1 MIAPANNI
9 NMIFR
14 LSLAVFLCLLAF
26 MAPAQAECRNLF
38 SEGNSYTACTV
49 DVQKQKL
56 ALYNANSEGRPYGN
70 FSNLSD
76 DLASENKA
84 LTFAMNAGMFDQNLK
99 AIGYYV
105 ENGKQ
110 LKKLNRRNGAGNFH
124 MKPNGV
130 FYVKGEKAGVM
141 ETEAFAKSGIK
152 PDLASQSG
160 PMLVIKGEIHPKI
173 SQSGTSRKIRNGVG
187 MVDDHTLVFVISNG
201 PVTFYEF
208 ATLFQG
214 ELACDNA
221 LFLDGSISA
230 LFSSELGRQD
240 GFLPIGPIVGTYEM
254 R

>member
-1 MIAPANNI
+1 MISRIALVILFYALVSI
-9 NMIFR
+9 
-14 LSLAVFLCLLAF
+14 
-26 MAPAQAECRNLF
+26 APAQAECRNLV
-38 SEGNSYTACTV
+38 SAGRSYTACSI
-49 DVQKQKL
+49 DVQTQKL
-56 ALYNANSEGRPYGN
+56 GLYNINPEGRPYGD
-70 FSNLSD
+70 FSSLIDQFS
-76 DLASENKA
+76 SENKT

-99 AIGYYV
+99 AIGLYV

-124 MKPNGV
+124 LKPNGV
-130 FYVKGEKAGVM
+130 FFVKGEKAGVM

-160 PMLVIKGEIHPKI
+160 PMLVIKGGIHPKI
-173 SQSGTSRKIRNGVG
+173 SASGTSRKVRNGVG

-201 PVTFYEF
+201 PVTFFEF

-214 ELACDNA
+214 ELGCDNA

-240 GFLPIGPIVGTYEM
+240 GFLPFGPIVGSYEM

>member
-1 MIAPANNI
+1 
-9 NMIFR
+9 MIFR
-14 LSLAVFLCLLAF
+14 VALFVLIYALAF
-26 MAPAQAECRNLF
+26 VAPAQAECRNLV
-38 SEGNSYTACTV
+38 SEGRSYTACSI

-56 ALYNANSEGRPYGN
+56 GLYNVNPEGRPYGD
-70 FSNLSD
+70 FSNLIDQLS
-76 DLASENKA
+76 SENKT

-99 AIGYYV
+99 AIGLYV

-124 MKPNGV
+124 LKPNGV
-130 FYVKGEKAGVM
+130 FYVKGDKVGVM

-160 PMLVIKGEIHPKI
+160 PMLVIKGDIHPKI
-173 SQSGTSRKIRNGVG
+173 SASGTSRKVRNGVG

-208 ATLFQG
+208 ATLFQS

-221 LFLDGSISA
+221 LFLDGTISA

-240 GFLPIGPIVGTYEM
+240 GFLPIGPIVGSYEI

>member
-1 MIAPANNI
+1 
-9 NMIFR
+9 MIFR
-14 LSLAVFLCLLAF
+14 VAFAALLFVLAF
-26 MAPAQAECRNLF
+26 IRPAQAECRNLM
-38 SEGNSYTACTV
+38 SDGQSYTACSI

-56 ALYNANSEGRPYGN
+56 ELYNINPEGRPYGD
-70 FSNLSD
+70 FSSLID
-76 DLASENKA
+76 DLNSQDKQ

-99 AIGYYV
+99 AIGLYV

-110 LKKLNRRNGAGNFH
+110 LKKLNRRNGSGNFH

-130 FYVKGEKAGVM
+130 FFVKGDKSGVL
-141 ETEAFAKSGIK
+141 ETESFAKSGIK

-160 PMLVIKGEIHPKI
+160 PMLVIKGDIHPKI
-173 SQSGTSRKIRNGVG
+173 SASGTSRKIRNGVG

-214 ELACDNA
+214 ELGCDNA

-240 GFLPIGPIVGTYEM
+240 GFLPIGPIVGAYEI

>member
-1 MIAPANNI
+1 MISRIP
-9 NMIFR
+9 
-14 LSLAVFLCLLAF
+14 LAVLHFVLAF
-26 MAPAQAECRNLF
+26 MTPAQAECRNLV
-38 SEGNSYTACTV
+38 SEGSSYTACSI

-56 ALYNANSEGRPYGN
+56 GLYNINVEGRPYGD
-70 FSNLSD
+70 FSSLIDVLS
-76 DLASENKA
+76 SENKI

-99 AIGYYV
+99 AIGLYV

-130 FYVKGEKAGVM
+130 FYVKGDKAGVM

-160 PMLVIKGEIHPKI
+160 PMLVIKGDIHPKI
-173 SQSGTSRKIRNGVG
+173 SASGTSRKIRNGVG

-208 ATLFQG
+208 ASLFQN

-240 GFLPIGPIVGTYEM
+240 GFLPIGPIVGTYEI

>member
-1 MIAPANNI
+1 MISRIAI
-9 NMIFR
+9 
-14 LSLAVFLCLLAF
+14 AVLLYALAF
-26 MAPAQAECRNLF
+26 IAPAQAECRNLF
-38 SEGNSYTACTV
+38 SQGSSYTACSI

-56 ALYNANSEGRPYGN
+56 GLYNINPEGRPYGD
-70 FSNLSD
+70 FSSLNDAL
-76 DLASENKA
+76 LSENKT

-99 AIGYYV
+99 AIGLYV

-110 LKKLNRRNGAGNFH
+110 LKKLNRRNGSGNFH
-124 MKPNGV
+124 LKPNGV
-130 FYVKGEKAGVM
+130 FYVKGDKSGVL

-160 PMLVIKGEIHPKI
+160 PMLVIKGDIHPKI
-173 SQSGTSRKIRNGVG
+173 SASGTSRKIRNGVG

-208 ATLFQG
+208 AALFQN

-230 LFSSELGRQD
+230 LFSSELRRQD
-240 GFLPIGPIVGTYEM
+240 GFLPIGPIVGSYEI

>member
-1 MIAPANNI
+1 MISRIP
-9 NMIFR
+9 
-14 LSLAVFLCLLAF
+14 LAVLLFVLAF
-26 MAPAQAECRNLF
+26 MTPAQAECRNLV
-38 SEGNSYTACTV
+38 SEGSSYTACSI

-56 ALYNANSEGRPYGN
+56 GLYNINVEGRPYGD
-70 FSNLSD
+70 FSSLIDVLS
-76 DLASENKA
+76 SENKI

-99 AIGYYV
+99 AIGLYV

-130 FYVKGEKAGVM
+130 FYVKGDKAGVM

-160 PMLVIKGEIHPKI
+160 PMLVIKGDIHPKI
-173 SQSGTSRKIRNGVG
+173 SASGTSRKIRNGVG

-208 ATLFQG
+208 ASLFQN

-240 GFLPIGPIVGTYEM
+240 GFLPIGPIVGTYEI